1 MPKQSACC
9 TCSTHTHLLSQFQTR
24 PAYFSEYF
32 PETLKLLLVCE
43 ANWCSL
49 NKKFKFVYVLPSNS
63 QKENAP
69 LQFLFKGSIDEEK
82 EDDVFPS
89 MTSFLLISMISLSYK
104 VINMDWLAIL
114 NSYCV
119 AFFSQVSQGG
129 FLGAFIQ
136 KKIIW

>member
-1 MPKQSACC
+1 MNPNLSLLVTNAKTKWMLHLHLQ
-9 TCSTHTHLLSQFQTR
+9 HTHLLSLFQTR

-49 NKKFKFVYVLPSNS
+49 NKKFKCVYVLPSNS
-63 QKENAP
+63 LKENAP
-69 LQFLFKGSIDEEK
+69 LQFLFKGSIDDEE

-89 MTSFLLISMISLSYK
+89 MTSFILISIISLSYK

-114 NSYCV
+114 NS
-119 AFFSQVSQGG
+119 
-129 FLGAFIQ
+129 
-136 KKIIW
+136 